1 MPSSVDI
8 VTDNALAQMIAD
20 LKKAIQGF
28 TSVAVR
34 GNRGEDALHG
44 DAGKDALSGA
54 GGDDKLDGRGGNDL
68 LAGGGG
74 NNRLTGGDGADTF
87 VFEHRGASDKITD
100 YHGNDTIALV
110 KDAFPGVGPLGVL
123 KAEYFHA
130 GPEALTPEQ
139 KILYDEDSGWLL
151 YARHGSE
158 TAEPHPFARIGR
170 HVADFDHADILVI

>member
-1 MPSSVDI
+1 VGSSVDI
-8 VTDNALAQMIAD
+8 LTNNELAQTIAD

-44 DAGKDALSGA
+44 DAARDALSGV
-54 GGDDKLDGRGGNDL
+54 GGDDRLDGRGGNDL

-74 NNRLTGGDGADTF
+74 SNRLTGGDGADTF
-87 VFEHRGASDKITD
+87 IFEHRGASDKITD
-100 YHGNDTIALV
+100 YHDNDAIALV

-123 KAEYFHA
+123 NAKYFHA

-139 KILYDEDSGWLL
+139 RILYDEDSGWLL
-151 YARHGSE
+151 YARHGSA

-170 HVADFDHADILVI
+170 HVADFDHTDILVI